1 MKISV
6 RFEGGLGDHLLG
18 NRLIPAIIEKHP
30 ESEIHLFSDTNES
43 SFQSEVL
50 NNLYNFYTSTT
61 LLKRKN
67 PNYSIL
73 SQFGK
78 ENFPAHLDNIN
89 EEQKKYMLSFDKFYN
104 LHIDWLG
111 WLDYDFRWQSY
122 FNSFPLPHNKVED
135 FKHEK
140 YPGSGL
146 AVFFVGNQVA
156 KGTPV
161 EERKKGQKRMLMP
174 QLGSYIWYGRMDFDR
189 RKEPDNLKVIS
200 AAEGFFKI
208 EGKKCKFPYMW

>member
-1 MKISV
+1 MK
-6 RFEGGLGDHLLG
+6 RL
-18 NRLIPAIIEKHP
+18 LIPLLAAIALPNAVSAEKLCTIT
-30 ESEIHLFSDTNES
+30 SELDKDVVIKIDGEYLGMFGRITYKDKSMYRI
-43 SFQSEVL
+43 SFFHQNGYGGHRYTISE
-50 NNLYNFYTSTT
+50 
-61 LLKRKN
+61 
-67 PNYSIL
+67 
-73 SQFGK
+73 
-78 ENFPAHLDNIN
+78 
-89 EEQKKYMLSFDKFYN
+89 DKDPD
-104 LHIDWLG
+104 ISW
-111 WLDYDFRWQSY
+111 
-122 FNSFPLPHNKVED
+122 ED

-174 QLGSYIWYGRMDFDR
+174 QLGSNIWYGRMWFDD

-208 EGKKCKFPYMW
+208 EGKKCRFPYMW